1 MPMSRKTECSRRQ
14 PRAHD
19 ELSLADYQLLAQ
31 FRYLLTRFL
40 AFSEQAAQSAGLA
53 PRQHQALLA
62 IKGFPGGSRVTV
74 GDLAERL
81 GIRHH
86 SAVGL
91 VDRLVASGY
100 LTRQVDDDDRRRAIL
115 ALSARGEAA
124 LAALS
129 GVPREELRRIVPLLE
144 PLLRQLGAREPD
156 AYGAANEP
164 SDGTGRDPRGC

>member
-1 MPMSRKTECSRRQ
+1 MAGRTKKV
-14 PRAHD
+14 RARNAAASD
-19 ELSLADYQLLAQ
+19 LSLCDYQLLAE

-40 AFSEQAAQSAGLA
+40 TFSEAAAQEAGLA

-62 IKGFPGGSRVTV
+62 IKGYPGGTAVTV

-100 LTRQVDDDDRRRAIL
+100 LARRNDPGDGRRIL
-115 ALSARGEAA
+115 LSLTALGEET
-124 LAALS
+124 LAELS
-129 GVPREELRRIVPLLE
+129 TIHREELRRLSPILKPVLA
-144 PLLRQLGAREPD
+144 QLGTP
-156 AYGAANEP
+156 
-164 SDGTGRDPRGC
+164 PRRS